1 MEVEIRKVKLEDAQ
15 QLLFLMKQIST
26 ETSYLSREP
35 EEWNLSLS
43 NEIGKISEVTRDD
56 DTEWFVAVDNGKII
70 GITSICRPRNISRLK
85 HRAVIGLCLLKEY
98 WGKGIGGKLIDICI
112 QWAKDKGI
120 EQLELEVASTNA
132 RAKML
137 YKKYGFEEV
146 YSLPN
151 GMKYKDGS
159 YVNLVGMIKK
169 I

>member
-1 MEVEIRKVKLEDAQ
+1 M
-15 QLLFLMKQIST
+15 
-26 ETSYLSREP
+26 
-35 EEWNLSLS
+35 
-43 NEIGKISEVTRDD
+43 
-56 DTEWFVAVDNGKII
+56 
-70 GITSICRPRNISRLK
+70 
-85 HRAVIGLCLLKEY
+85 KEY

-112 QWAKDKGI
+112 QWAKDKRI